1 MARVKSS
8 PNYCLRFVIRNQSC
22 SDHELE
28 VSYTDEDD
36 DDDVIDDNHN
46 DDNSTY
52 NCNTQKN
59 VNQGIDNGGVG
70 NNDNI
75 DDDGSDKNDDE
86 DVNDDDDVNDDE
98 DASSRNIFLKGCR
111 SKSRKKKTF
120 SFASK

>member
-75 DDDGSDKNDDE
+75 DDDGSDKNDD
-86 DVNDDDDVNDDE
+86 DDVNDDE

>member
-8 PNYCLRFVIRNQSC
+8 PNYCLRFVIRNKSC

-36 DDDVIDDNHN
+36 DADVIDEN
-46 DDNSTY
+46 DDDNNTY

-75 DDDGSDKNDDE
+75 DDDDDNI
-86 DVNDDDDVNDDE
+86 DDDDDDVKDDE